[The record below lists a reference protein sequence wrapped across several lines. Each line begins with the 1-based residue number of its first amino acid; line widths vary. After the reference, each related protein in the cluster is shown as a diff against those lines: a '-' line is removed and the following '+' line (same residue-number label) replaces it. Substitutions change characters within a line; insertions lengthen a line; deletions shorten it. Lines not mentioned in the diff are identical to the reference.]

1 MPEEKIITPH
11 RLTLQDR
18 KQLSMTGVTEVVSFE
33 EDAVVLKTGLG
44 TLSVHGQGLK
54 LKTLSPQG
62 GQVEL
67 TGTVSALVYQEP
79 RKRRFWG

>member
-1 MPEEKIITPH
+1 MAEEKNITPH
-11 RLTLQDR
+11 KLTLQDR
-18 KQLSMTGVTEVVSFE
+18 KSLSMTGVTEVVSFE

-44 TLSVHGQGLK
+44 TLMIHGQGLK

-62 GQVEL
+62 GQVEVS
-67 TGTVSALVYQEP
+67 GTVSALIYQEP